1 MSSAHQSEQ
10 TEPKKLPSG
19 RLSLRTIAMPADSNP
34 IGTIFGGWVLAQ
46 MDLAGG
52 NHAFLRAQ
60 GPVTTVAVEGMEFHL
75 PIHVG
80 DEVSCYTEIVRIGNT
95 SLSIRVQA
103 WVRRGCIEPY
113 PTLVTSAVF
122 TFVALTADLKKRPV
136 PPEVPTLD

>member
-1 MSSAHQSEQ
+1 MTETNAQISSVKI
-10 TEPKKLPSG
+10 PNG
-19 RLSLRTIAMPADSNP
+19 RLSIRTIAMPANANH

-75 PIHVG
+75 PIMVG
-80 DEVSCYTEIVRIGNT
+80 DEVSCYTEIVRIGTT
-95 SLSIRVQA
+95 SLSIRVEA
-103 WVRRGCIEPY
+103 WVRRGCVEPI

-122 TFVALTADLKKRPV
+122 TFVAVTEDRQKRPV
-136 PPEVPTLD
+136 PPEIPTID